1 MSGSCAVPLC
11 LPNNCRW
18 DEQTGEY
25 SKTGGERQSLYVVD
39 KALERLRS
47 IKGNLFISLNFRLTF
62 PLVMLPILLLFLALP
77 SIQFSCVIP
86 RVVID
91 KSRVML

>member
-1 MSGSCAVPLC
+1 MSGSSAVPLC

-25 SKTGGERQSLYVVD
+25 SKAGGERQSLYVVD
-39 KALERLRS
+39 KALDRLRS
-47 IKGNLFISLNFRLTF
+47 IKGNLLYSLKFRLTF
-62 PLVMLPILLLFLALP
+62 PFVMLPILLLFLALP
-77 SIQFSCVIP
+77 SIFFLCNPQVA
-86 RVVID
+86 ID